1 MATIYFVNE
10 ATGRK
15 YKVLSF
21 DKEKGEVRLLGD
33 YGVTSGNIEGFLVK
47 YDKESFVKMGYSL
60 KQIEDSDGTERVS

>member
-1 MATIYFVNE
+1 MTTYFINE

-15 YKVLSF
+15 YKILSF

-33 YGVTSGNIEGFLVK
+33 LGIASGNLDGFPVK

-60 KQIEDSDGTERVS
+60 KQIEETD

>member
-1 MATIYFVNE
+1 MTTYFVNE

-33 YGVTSGNIEGFLVK
+33 YGVASNNLDGFPVK
-47 YDKESFVKMGYSL
+47 YDKDSFVKMGYSL
-60 KQIEDSDGTERVS
+60 MQIEDEPKEA